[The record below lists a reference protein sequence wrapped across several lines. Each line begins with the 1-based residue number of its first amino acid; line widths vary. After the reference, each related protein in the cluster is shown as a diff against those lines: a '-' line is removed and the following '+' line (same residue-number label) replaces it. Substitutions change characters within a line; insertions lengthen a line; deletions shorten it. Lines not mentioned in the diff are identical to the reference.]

1 MIETVGIAAKATA
14 RAVAKFQGSTGHRV
28 RPLRVW
34 IHLCGHAVNSYKLNL
49 SIVYICV
56 YRGVSP
62 AKSTNMIQ
70 LRLVQMMGLQIK
82 FEEQVILMVQ
92 ANFKRQKHT
101 PSNYGAQH
109 ASCTGGEISAI
120 EHETS

>member
-49 SIVYICV
+49 SINCV

-92 ANFKRQKHT
+92 ANFKRQKQT
-101 PSNYGAQH
+101 LSTERNTQVAPVEKSVPLNMKR
-109 ASCTGGEISAI
+109 
-120 EHETS
+120 HETI